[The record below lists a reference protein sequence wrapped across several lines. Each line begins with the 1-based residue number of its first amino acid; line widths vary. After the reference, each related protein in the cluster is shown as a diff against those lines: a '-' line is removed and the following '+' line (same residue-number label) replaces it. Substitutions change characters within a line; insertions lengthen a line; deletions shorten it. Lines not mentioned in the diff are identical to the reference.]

1 MTSYLWFFFKIY
13 DWKPRIKMSSL
24 YDVFLKLLRMYLTFW
39 DQNIIEFLVN
49 ARNQYE
55 HKIAKS
61 NPLLKYH
68 YYFSDSFQPY
78 KIITTY
84 NMCLIQKANSGN

>member
-1 MTSYLWFFFKIY
+1 MQHVTIDDKLFVFFLKIY

-24 YDVFLKLLRMYLTFW
+24 YDVFLKLLRVYLTFW

-55 HKIAKS
+55 HKIARS

-68 YYFSDSFQPY
+68 YHFSDSFQY
-78 KIITTY
+78 IGRHIK
-84 NMCLIQKANSGN
+84 S